1 MFVPERE
8 HASFA
13 KQFWNSLFKWLSVS
27 HKWPRIVNKCKSHC
41 YFSYS
46 SFYWFTSKVWSA
58 KKGNSTSNVFK
69 FKYMFIFHYI
79 FLVLSF
85 VNVLVLNKL
94 SKEGITSK
102 IQSITIFTE
111 IVTFSFVDFHLIW
124 STKMSSRILKIKI
137 KETARLKDK
146 IHVFCFLYRVF
157 VSLFKN
163 SFTRFFD
170 SLPCKNP
177 RKIHI
182 CK

>member
-1 MFVPERE
+1 MRHLLNNIEIHCSNDYQYHINDRE
-8 HASFA
+8 LQTSANHIAIS
-13 KQFWNSLFKWLSVS
+13 
-27 HKWPRIVNKCKSHC
+27 RIRV
-41 YFSYS
+41 
-46 SFYWFTSKVWSA
+46 FTDLQVVWSA
-58 KKGNSTSNVFK
+58 KKGNSTSKVFK